1 MAARVILVPKVNSH
15 PFDDRVLLLEVPCKI
30 GRAHKDDQ
38 ADSGNGLFDC
48 KVLSRQHAMIIYE
61 DDRFFILDTGS
72 SNGTFV
78 NNIRLSK
85 TGEESKMTEIF
96 TGDIIRF
103 GSDIV
108 DKSRQITQKCIVTKI
123 KLYDS
128 DGNLAPSRPPESRLF
143 RPTDSFEDLST
154 MTLSLQEALAREKML
169 EDKLVTVKSM
179 ISKNIG
185 KSHTDLM
192 RLFED
197 VKEELMNLFEQREAI
212 VASTKDDTAIEKL
225 GAENHNLKKD
235 LKQLEQDIGARDQEI
250 DILQKKTQADS
261 VELMTLRRACELQ
274 KDDMY
279 KLELKLEGALEQVE
293 HSKREAMESRN
304 EAMKEFQLKL
314 SERESE
320 MEKEKKSM
328 ETRLHDVLQRSKF
341 VKSYQ
346 IS

>member
-1 MAARVILVPKVNSH
+1 MNDTVYPIVLEFHKKVLQKISQ
-15 PFDDRVLLLEVPCKI
+15 FLLLF
-30 GRAHKDDQ
+30 Q
-38 ADSGNGLFDC
+38 
-48 KVLSRQHAMIIYE
+48 
-61 DDRFFILDTGS
+61 
-72 SNGTFV
+72 
-78 NNIRLSK
+78 
-85 TGEESKMTEIF
+85 
-96 TGDIIRF
+96 
-103 GSDIV
+103 
-108 DKSRQITQKCIVTKI
+108 SRQITQKCIVTKI

-250 DILQKKTQADS
+250 GIRI
-261 VELMTLRRACELQ
+261 VC
-274 KDDMY
+274 
-279 KLELKLEGALEQVE
+279 
-293 HSKREAMESRN
+293 
-304 EAMKEFQLKL
+304 
-314 SERESE
+314 
-320 MEKEKKSM
+320 
-328 ETRLHDVLQRSKF
+328 
-341 VKSYQ
+341 
-346 IS
+346 